1 MSAPDTTVIQLNFKS
16 VHGGLFNIYATNVPE
31 AKELVTAFR
40 AELLQEIY
48 DTEVAFSAAQAL
60 ASTPA
65 PAAQGSAPAPAAPT
79 VPVAAAPPP
88 APPPAPLPPVAAA
101 GACTACRGGTCPRAC
116 RRASRRRSRR
126 RRRVPSCF
134 IFFIFFCVKIKKNGG
149 NGGEQP
155 KQPKPKEP
163 NQLAPLRDGRGV

>member
-1 MSAPDTTVIQLNFKS
+1 MSAPDTTLIQLNFKS

-88 APPPAPLPPVAAA
+88 ATAA
-101 GACTACRGGTCPRAC
+101 GDVPMCEHGTPAKLVPAGIAKASGKPYRAFYACSQPRATQC
-116 RRASRRRSRR
+116 NFKAS
-126 RRRVPSCF
+126 V
-134 IFFIFFCVKIKKNGG
+134 
-149 NGGEQP
+149 
-155 KQPKPKEP
+155 
-163 NQLAPLRDGRGV
+163 